1 MLGAEFLKLHCSG
14 EAELRGSLLAG
25 RRACELERS
34 LVAGWSQFLSGKAVA
49 LAQRC
54 AQPSPASH
62 CSKLN
67 STRLA
72 VLLASGYVVRG
83 KGS

>member
-34 LVAGWSQFLSGKAVA
+34 LLAGWSQFLSGKAVA
-49 LAQRC
+49 LASEMR
-54 AQPSPASH
+54 PAFS
-62 CSKLN
+62 CITLQ
-67 STRLA
+67 
-72 VLLASGYVVRG
+72 
-83 KGS
+83 